1 MSVWVFGAG
10 ILRRKVGPHDTS
22 MGGADAEGSA
32 RGALPWGGFKLMVLK
47 KLVTWPGTSAKT
59 L

>member
-10 ILRRKVGPHDTS
+10 ILGRTVGLHNAS
-22 MGGADAEGSA
+22 VGGADAEMSVGGVS
-32 RGALPWGGFKLMVLK
+32 PWGGLKLMVLK

>member
-1 MSVWVFGAG
+1 MFGVG
-10 ILRRKVGPHDTS
+10 ILRRKVGPQDTS

-32 RGALPWGGFKLMVLK
+32 RGALPWGGLKLMVLK
-47 KLVTWPGTSAKT
+47 KPVNWPGTSAKT